1 MVYNA
6 MKLFMEINPSLFDE
20 CSSKYTA
27 DQEEAPA
34 RAMHRQNMW
43 KMLEEQASQE
53 RERKVQLKVSSPTSH
68 APRGGSPMLMD
79 DDVRSQDNQRKMDAL
94 KIHDPEVKKSVG

>member
-6 MKLFMEINPSLFDE
+6 MKLFMEINPTLFDE

-27 DQEEAPA
+27 DQEDAPA
-34 RAMHRQNMW
+34 RAVQRQNMW
-43 KMLEEQASQE
+43 NMLEDQAAQE
-53 RERKVQLKVSSPTSH
+53 RERKSQHKASAP
-68 APRGGSPMLMD
+68 APRGGSPMMMD

-94 KIHDPEVKKSVG
+94 KIHDSEVKKSVG